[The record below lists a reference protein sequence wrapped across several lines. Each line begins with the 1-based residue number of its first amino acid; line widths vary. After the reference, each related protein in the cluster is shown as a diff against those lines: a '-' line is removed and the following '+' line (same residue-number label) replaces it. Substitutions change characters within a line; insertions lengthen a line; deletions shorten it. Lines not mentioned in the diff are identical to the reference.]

1 MPQTVDKLIV
11 SNRSAL
17 LKKYKDKGLE
27 KIEEGI
33 SLLIAADRRRGIH
46 SKLIYLD
53 DQAIR
58 DFQAKPVSQVD
69 NRRENKN
76 AIDALFKRFTP
87 DYIMILGS
95 QDVVPH
101 LKLTN
106 LTGDEDGLL
115 IDSDLP
121 YACDRPF
128 NRNARRFLAPTR
140 VVGRLPDINGH
151 GDPDYLI
158 QLLMNATRITKR
170 PRTDYATWF
179 ALSAKVWTGSS
190 AVTVANMFKG
200 FDGLSLCPPARP
212 GEHKQLK
219 KARIHFFNCHGD
231 TRKPIFWGEQGSLQP
246 PSFNSDDVPDELA
259 DGTFVAAE
267 CCYGAEQYASGKG
280 KLSISAAYLR
290 RRAAAYVGSTTIA
303 YGEVRKQENAD
314 LLTQFFVTFV
324 LRGHSVGRS
333 FLEAQQEFL
342 KVCAPNID
350 VYELKTIS
358 QFLLL
363 GDPSLH
369 LVERQHK
376 SLTVKKGKLLVETK
390 EKKDFFRKVRREQ
403 LKDDGN
409 RIARSVV
416 LPRPEGRKIPAGRQ
430 RNFSRLARENGI
442 ENFTTS
448 TFSYPSRTKRQEKH
462 YIYFEKHTRKNKRKR
477 SRVIVFKEV
486 GREIDVRVYEPT

>member
-1 MPQTVDKLIV
+1 
-11 SNRSAL
+11 
-17 LKKYKDKGLE
+17 
-27 KIEEGI
+27 
-33 SLLIAADRRRGIH
+33 LIAADRLRGVR

-53 DQAIR
+53 DETVR
-58 DFQAKPVSQVD
+58 DFQARPVSRVD
-69 NRRENKN
+69 NRRQNKN
-76 AIDALFKRFTP
+76 AIDALARRFKP

-106 LTGDEDGLL
+106 LTGDEDGLV

-151 GDPDYLI
+151 SDPAYLV
-158 QLLMNATRITKR
+158 QVLKNATKVTKR
-170 PRTDYATWF
+170 PRKDYATWF

-190 AVTVANMFKG
+190 AITVANMFKG

-212 GEHKQLK
+212 GGHKLLN
-219 KARIHFFNCHGD
+219 KARVHFFNCHGD
-231 TRKPIFWGEQGSLQP
+231 TRQPVFWGEQGNSQP
-246 PSFNSDDVPDELA
+246 RSFNSDDVPKALA
-259 DGTFVAAE
+259 AGTFVAAE
-267 CCYGAEQYASGKG
+267 CCYGAEQYAHGKG

-290 RRAAAYVGSTTIA
+290 RKAAAYVGSTTIA

-314 LLTQFFVTFV
+314 LLTQYFVTFV
-324 LRGHSVGRS
+324 LRGHSVGRA

-342 KVCAPNID
+342 RVCAPNID

-369 LVERQHK
+369 LVDRQHK
-376 SLTVKKGKLLVETK
+376 SLTVRRGKVLVESNA
-390 EKKDFFRKVRREQ
+390 KKKFFRKVRREQ
-403 LKDDGN
+403 LQDAGD
-409 RIARSVV
+409 RVARSIVM
-416 LPRPEGRKIPAGRQ
+416 PRAEGRTIPAGRH

-442 ENFTTS
+442 EKFTTS
-448 TFSYPSRTKRQEKH
+448 TFSYPSRTKQHEKH
-462 YIYFEKHTRKNKRKR
+462 YVYLENHSRKNPRKR

-486 GREIDVRVYEPT
+486 GREIDVRVYEPK